1 LLLLLLV
8 ALLLQVLALSMHNG
22 ATISINRRL

>member
-8 ALLLQVLALSMHNG
+8 ALLLQVLTLSMHNG
-22 ATISINRRL
+22 ATISVNRRL